1 MRVVRCFVA
10 ALVIAA
16 ATLVAAPQLRGQ
28 ADRWELFRPLVG
40 TWQGPG
46 SGFGV
51 TSAVSHVWD
60 FVLAD
65 QFLRLRTRSLSQRA
79 DGSDEIHEDVGYLS
93 HDTDRDTYVFRQ
105 FFSEGYV
112 NTYDVT
118 VRDGSRREIE
128 FAYREAE
135 GAAGQ
140 RARMRLV
147 FQDPDSYEMVLDLA
161 EPGEEF
167 AACQTML
174 LKRTR

>member
-1 MRVVRCFVA
+1 V
-10 ALVIAA
+10 AA
-16 ATLVAAPQLRGQ
+16 ATLVNSPRLHGQ
-28 ADRWELFRPLVG
+28 TDRWELLRSLVG
-40 TWQGPG
+40 TWEGPG

-51 TSAVSHVWD
+51 TSTVSHAWQ

-65 QFLRLRTRSLSQRA
+65 QFLRLRTRSVSQGS

-93 HDTDRDTYVFRQ
+93 RDTDRDAFAFRQ

-118 VRDGSRREIE
+118 LHDGSQREIE

-135 GAAGQ
+135 SAAGL

-147 FQDPDSYEMVLDLA
+147 FQDPDTYEMVLDLA

-167 AACQTML
+167 VACRTML
-174 LKRTR
+174 LKRIR